1 MTPHLPLQRL
11 ADGRTDLVLDLPA
24 TQIDEAL
31 PWCAYYGDVTALRV
45 LLDRGA
51 ALTALGADLG
61 LSAAAF
67 HGHWQL
73 AQFLL
78 EQGAPV
84 NSRHEDT
91 DETPLHAALVSH
103 DRLRH
108 DLVVQVLLA
117 AGADVHAR
125 TRTGAETGAF
135 MRNVRCRGETA
146 LHRAAAFGGVE
157 TIDQLLAAGADPGA
171 TDAHGDT
178 ALSWAS
184 WHGRAA
190 EILRRLLHGTHR
202 IHPDYRPLR
211 ENLAGKPR

>member
-1 MTPHLPLQRL
+1 MTPHSPLQRL
-11 ADGRTDLVLDLPA
+11 ADGRTDLALELPV

-45 LLDRGA
+45 LIDRGA
-51 ALTALGADLG
+51 RLMALGTDLG
-61 LSAAAF
+61 LNAAAF

-73 AQFLL
+73 VQFLL

-84 NSRHEDT
+84 DFRHADT
-91 DETPLHAALVSH
+91 DETPLHSALVSQ

-125 TRTGAETGAF
+125 TRAGAETGAF
-135 MRNVRCRGETA
+135 MRDARCRGETA
-146 LHRAAAFGGVE
+146 LHRAAAFGGVD
-157 TIDQLLAAGADPGA
+157 TIDQLLAAGADVTA
-171 TDAHGDT
+171 KDASGDT
-178 ALSWAS
+178 PLSWAS
-184 WHGRAA
+184 WHGRPV
-190 EILRRLLHGTHR
+190 EILRRLCHDRHR

-211 ENLAGKPR
+211 ENLAGKP